1 MLYKL
6 AEYSKFLLP
15 ICFFGYAAV
24 ANVGLLLQLSD
35 KSGDLKLAGL
45 SFMKGEKAGAINDF
59 YKSNLLHREPSIDI
73 VGAARYLTLDT
84 GRDGIVVGND
94 GWFFTKEE
102 FETSLD
108 VDQSLQFTL
117 EKIAEFKQEL
127 EDRDMQLVIVP
138 LPAKSDIYS
147 EYLSTFQQASA
158 VSSRYFQF
166 LEGLRDYGVPTIAS
180 RDALLQNKDQDLV
193 FLKSDTHWSPFGAG
207 KVAREIAMSLPL
219 EDYGVE
225 RRGFDLSKVGETS
238 FWGDL
243 TTYITSEDLAPFVGL
258 AKEHT
263 DLFVAEND
271 SDELVSDLFG
281 EDTQYDVVLI
291 GTSYSANENWSFVEQ
306 LKAELSTDVLNL
318 SEEGK
323 GPVTPM
329 LNYINGDLIN
339 EYETKLVVW
348 EFPVRY
354 IGQDILWAEF
364 KNREAGDDELA
375 DLSALER
382 LEHQDG

>member
-24 ANVGLLLQLSD
+24 ANVGLLFQLSD
-35 KSGDLKLAGL
+35 KSDELKLADL
-45 SFMKGEKAGAINDF
+45 SFIKGEMAGALNDF

-84 GRDGIVVGND
+84 GRDGIVVGKD

-108 VDQSLQFTL
+108 ADQSLAFTL
-117 EKIAEFKQEL
+117 DKISEFKTQLAERNMEL
-127 EDRDMQLVIVP
+127 IVVP
-138 LPAKSDIYS
+138 LPAKSDIYP
-147 EYLSTFQQASA
+147 EQLSTFQQASA
-158 VSSRYFQF
+158 VSDRYFEF
-166 LEGLRDYGVPTIAS
+166 IEGLKEIGVASISS
-180 RDALLQNKDQDLV
+180 RDALLESKSNDLV

-207 KVAREIAMSLPL
+207 EVAKEIAMSLPI
-219 EDYGVE
+219 EDYGIAPSDFE
-225 RRGFDLSKVGETS
+225 LAKSGEIS

-243 TTYITSEDLAPFVGL
+243 TTFITSENLAPYVGL
-258 AKEHT
+258 DQESAE
-263 DLFVAEND
+263 LFVAETKAED
-271 SDELVSDLFG
+271 DVSDLFG
-281 EDTQYDVVLI
+281 DDTQYDVVLI
-291 GTSYSANENWSFVEQ
+291 GTSYSANENWSFAEQ
-306 LKAELSTDVLNL
+306 LKAELSSDVLNL

-339 EYETKLVVW
+339 EYETKLVIW

-364 KNREAGDDELA
+364 KDESLDKDKVA
-375 DLSALER
+375 QVIAPNLK
-382 LEHQDG
+382 EHEDG

>member
-1 MLYKL
+1 MLYKI

-24 ANVGLLLQLSD
+24 ANVGLLFQLSD
-35 KSGDLKLAGL
+35 KTSDLKLADL
-45 SFMKGEKAGAINDF
+45 SFMKGEIAGALNDF

-102 FETSLD
+102 FETNLD
-108 VDQSLQFTL
+108 ADQSLQFTL
-117 EKIAEFKQEL
+117 EKIVEFKREF
-127 EDRDMQLVIVP
+127 EDRDMQLVVVP
-138 LPAKSDIYS
+138 LPAKSDIYT
-147 EYLSTFQQASA
+147 EHLSAFQQASA
-158 VSSRYFQF
+158 VSKRYFQF
-166 LEGLRDYGVPTIAS
+166 IEGLREYGVPAITS
-180 RDALLQNKDQDLV
+180 RDVLLQNKDQDLV
-193 FLKSDTHWSPFGAG
+193 FLKSDTHWTPFGAG

-219 EDYGVE
+219 EDYGVDKSVFE
-225 RRGFDLSKVGETS
+225 LSKAGETS

-243 TTYITSEDLAPFVGL
+243 TTYITSESLAPYVGL
-258 AKEHT
+258 DKEHT
-263 DLFVAEND
+263 DLYVAEND
-271 SDELVSDLFG
+271 SEELVSDLFG
-281 EDTQYDVVLI
+281 DDTQYDVVLI

-306 LKAELSTDVLNL
+306 LKVELSSDVLNL

-329 LNYINGDLIN
+329 LNYINGDLID

-364 KNREAGDDELA
+364 KNREVGDDELA
-375 DLSALER
+375 NLSALER
-382 LEHQDG
+382 LEQHDG

>member
-1 MLYKL
+1 MLFKL

-24 ANVGLLLQLSD
+24 ANVGLLFQLSD
-35 KSGDLKLAGL
+35 NSDELKLADL
-45 SFMKGEKAGAINDF
+45 SFIKGEMAGALNDF

-84 GRDGIVVGND
+84 GRDGIVVGKD

-108 VDQSLQFTL
+108 AEQSLAFTL
-117 EKIAEFKQEL
+117 DKISEFKTQLAEKDMEL
-127 EDRDMQLVIVP
+127 IVVP
-138 LPAKSDIYS
+138 LPAKSDIYP
-147 EYLSTFQQASA
+147 EQLSTFQQASA
-158 VSSRYFQF
+158 VSDRYFQF
-166 LEGLRDYGVPTIAS
+166 VEGLKDIGVASISS
-180 RDALLQNKDQDLV
+180 RDALLNSKDSDLV

-207 KVAREIAMSLPL
+207 QVAKEIAMSLPI
-219 EDYGVE
+219 EDYGITSSE
-225 RRGFDLSKVGETS
+225 FELAKSGEIS

-243 TTYITSEDLAPFVGL
+243 TTFITSENLAPYVGL
-258 AKEHT
+258 DQESAE
-263 DLFVAEND
+263 LFVAETKAED
-271 SDELVSDLFG
+271 DVSDLFG
-281 EDTQYDVVLI
+281 DDTQYDVVLI

-306 LKAELSTDVLNL
+306 LKAELSSDVLNL

-339 EYETKLVVW
+339 EYETKLVIW

-354 IGQDILWAEF
+354 IGQDILWAEY
-364 KNREAGDDELA
+364 KDEKLDKDKVAHVIAPKIKERE
-375 DLSALER
+375 
-382 LEHQDG
+382 DG